1 MDADLRLAIQL
12 QDLDIRINELQH
24 EIASLPRHI
33 ASIEKT
39 LEAHLR
45 KVEADRAAL
54 AANQRERKKLEGDIQ
69 AQEARVS
76 SLRNQMLGAK
86 TNEQYGAFKNEIDF
100 CQQEIRKFEDRIL
113 ERMTES
119 EALDS
124 NLKTAEAS
132 LAEEKRHV
140 EAEKGIAR
148 ERTQNDQAELAA
160 LQKKRAE
167 VVGRMAKPTYSNYER
182 IRRGRRGIA
191 VAEVVDNRCT
201 ACNMTV
207 RLQFLQ
213 DLRLSEK
220 IMTCESCGR
229 ILYYNP
235 PVEVDEHGPSQA
247 SVETE
252 A

>member
-12 QDLDIRINELQH
+12 QDLDTRIAKLQR

-54 AANQRERKKLEGDIQ
+54 TANQRERKKLEGDIQ

-76 SLRNQMLGAK
+76 SLRNQMLAAK
-86 TNEQYGAFKNEIDF
+86 TNEQYGAFKNEIEF

-119 EALDS
+119 ESLDA
-124 NLKTAEAS
+124 NLKVAEGS
-132 LAEEKRHV
+132 LAQEKRHV
-140 EAEKGIAR
+140 DAEKAGAR
-148 ERTQNDQAELAA
+148 EHTQTNQAELMA

-167 VVGRMAKPTYSNYER
+167 IAAGMTKAVYNNYER
-182 IRRGRRGIA
+182 IKKNRRGIA
-191 VAEVVDNRCT
+191 VAEVVDGRCA

-207 RLQFLQ
+207 RLQLLQ
-213 DLRLSEK
+213 DLRLSDK
-220 IMTCESCGR
+220 MMTCETCGR

-235 PVEVDEHGPSQA
+235 PVEVDENGPSRP
-247 SVETE
+247 SVETQ

>member
-12 QDLDIRINELQH
+12 QDLDIRIAQLQH
-24 EIASLPRHI
+24 EIAALPRHI

-39 LEAHLR
+39 LEGHLR

-54 AANQRERKKLEGDIQ
+54 TANQRERKKIEGDIQ

-86 TNEQYGAFKNEIDF
+86 TNEQYNAFKNEIEF

-119 EALDS
+119 EALER
-124 NLKTAEAS
+124 NLKSAEGA
-132 LAEEKRHV
+132 LAEEKQNVDR
-140 EAEKGIAR
+140 EKASAR
-148 ERTQNDQAELAA
+148 EKTHKDQAELSG

-167 VVGRMAKPTYSNYER
+167 AAGHMAKPAYTTYER
-182 IRRGRRGIA
+182 IRKSRRGIA
-191 VAEVVDNRCT
+191 VAEVMDGRCS

-213 DLRLSEK
+213 DLKLSEK
-220 IMTCESCGR
+220 MMTCESCGR
-229 ILYYNP
+229 ILYYAP
-235 PVEVDEHGPSQA
+235 PVEVDEHGPGEAQ
-247 SVETE
+247 VETGR
-252 A
+252 

>member
-12 QDLDIRINELQH
+12 QDLDTRITELQH

-33 ASIEKT
+33 AAIEKT

-76 SLRNQMLGAK
+76 SLRNQMLTAK
-86 TNEQYGAFKNEIDF
+86 TNEQYGAFKNEIEF

-119 EALDS
+119 ETLDAH
-124 NLKTAEAS
+124 LKVAEAS

-140 EAEKGIAR
+140 ESEKAAAR
-148 ERTQNDQAELAA
+148 ESTQKTQAELTA

-167 VVGRMAKPTYSNYER
+167 IAAGMSKPAYTNYER
-182 IRRGRRGIA
+182 IRKGRRGIA
-191 VAEVVDNRCT
+191 VAEVADGRCT

-220 IMTCESCGR
+220 MMTCESCGR
-229 ILYYNP
+229 ILYCNQ

-247 SVETE
+247 SVETQ

>member
-12 QDLDIRINELQH
+12 QDLDTRIAQLQH
-24 EIASLPRHI
+24 EIAALPRHI

-39 LEAHLR
+39 LEGHLR

-54 AANQRERKKLEGDIQ
+54 TANQRERKKLEGDIQ

-76 SLRNQMLGAK
+76 TLRNQMLGAK
-86 TNEQYGAFKNEIDF
+86 TNEQYNAFKNEIDF

-119 EALDS
+119 EALEK
-124 NLKTAEAS
+124 NLKAAEAS
-132 LAEEKRHV
+132 LAEEKRNV
-140 EAEKGIAR
+140 DAEKASAR
-148 ERTQNDQAELAA
+148 DRTQKDQAELSG

-167 VVGRMAKPTYSNYER
+167 ITGRMAKPAYAAYER
-182 IRRGRRGIA
+182 IRKSRRGIA
-191 VAEVVDNRCT
+191 VAEVVDGRCT
-201 ACNMTV
+201 ACNMNV

-213 DLRLSEK
+213 DLKLSEK
-220 IMTCESCGR
+220 IMSCESCGR
-229 ILYYNP
+229 ILYYIA
-235 PVEVDEHGPSQA
+235 PVEVDEHGPGQA
-247 SVETE
+247 PVETG